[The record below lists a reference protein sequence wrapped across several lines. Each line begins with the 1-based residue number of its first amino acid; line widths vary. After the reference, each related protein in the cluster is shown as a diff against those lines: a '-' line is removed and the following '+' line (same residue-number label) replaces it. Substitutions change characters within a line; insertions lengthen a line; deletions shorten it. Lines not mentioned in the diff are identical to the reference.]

1 MSLATAVEAWRQ
13 ALGADRVIEQGEALD
28 RARVTT
34 HLTTGQVLAVL
45 RPRSV
50 SEVQRCLEIAAAYGA
65 PVYPTSCGKSWGLG
79 SQVPPSDATLLD
91 LQDLK
96 RITGYDERLGSVE
109 VEPGV
114 SFQQLYDFL
123 KAKRSRFF
131 LNVTGSSPHGSV
143 LGNAI
148 ERGDGAGPYADRFSH
163 IAHLEVAL
171 APRAGEPSTLVQTGF
186 AGFPASAPA
195 LMAAHRFGVGP
206 ALDGLFSQS
215 NWAVVTRLCL
225 WLRPLPRSLHVLRF
239 GIQDPARLGPLTDAL
254 AELRLEGTLQSSIG
268 VWNDYRVVSA
278 NARWPAEGTPGE
290 ALSRAALEAM
300 PAWPGLRFCGSTAI
314 YAASPEEGHARRL
327 HVERCLGRLVDQ
339 MRWVEASGEAFAGR
353 ELLVP
358 NEPAFKFLQGIPHE
372 HSLHSAYWRMPAA
385 EVASSPDAAP
395 LDLGRDGCGVI
406 WACASVP
413 FIGRDVARAT
423 RTAEVALTEYGF
435 EPLLAWVAQS
445 ERCVYL
451 IPLIV
456 YDRAEAGGDERAF
469 ACHEALYQAFSK
481 AGYLPYRL
489 GAQSMHHLPEPTPA
503 RRELTQR
510 LKRALDPEGVIAP
523 GRYEW
528 R

>member
-1 MSLATAVEAWRQ
+1 MSLVTALAAWREV
-13 ALGADRVIEQGEALD
+13 LGVDRVIEHGEALEA
-28 RARVTT
+28 ARITT
-34 HLTTGQVLAVL
+34 HLSTGQVLAVI

-50 SEVQRCLEIAAAYGA
+50 SEVQRCLEVAAAHGA
-65 PVYPTSCGKSWGLG
+65 SVYPTSRGKSWGLG
-79 SQVPPSDATLLD
+79 SQVPPRDATLLD
-91 LQDLK
+91 LQDLQ
-96 RITGYDERLGSVE
+96 RITSYDERLGSVE

-186 AGFPASAPA
+186 AGFPASAPG
-195 LMAAHRFGVGP
+195 LSAAHRWGVGP
-206 ALDGLFSQS
+206 VLDGLFSQS
-215 NWAVVTRLCL
+215 NLGVVTRLCL

-239 GIQDPARLGPLTDAL
+239 GIKDPARLGPLTDAL
-254 AELRLEGTLQSSIG
+254 AELKLEGTLQSSIG

-278 NARWPAEGTPGE
+278 NARWPAEGAPGE

-300 PAWPGLRFCGSTAI
+300 PEWPGLSFCGSTAI
-314 YAASPEEGHARRL
+314 YTASPEEGHARRL
-327 HVERCLGRLVDQ
+327 HVERCIGRLVDQ
-339 MRWVEASGEAFAGR
+339 LRWVEASGEAFAGR

-372 HSLHSAYWRMPAA
+372 HSLRSAYWRMPAVTA
-385 EVASSPDAAP
+385 AASSPGDAP

-423 RTAEVALTEYGF
+423 RAAEVLLTGRGF

-445 ERCVYL
+445 ERCIYL

-456 YDRAEAGGDERAF
+456 YDRTGAGNDERAF
-469 ACHEALYQAFSK
+469 ACHDALYQAFGQL
-481 AGYLPYRL
+481 GYLPYRL
-489 GAQSMHHLPEPTPA
+489 GAQSMHHLPEPTPE
-503 RRELTQR
+503 RRELAQR
-510 LKRALDPEGVIAP
+510 LKQALDPEGVIAP

-528 R
+528 